1 MINDIS
7 ERLISARKMAGISL
21 QELSE
26 RLDIDITKQA
36 LNKYEHGLSR
46 PNGETL
52 VKIASV
58 LGLPVDYFYRTKKI
72 KLGPVEF
79 RKYSHL
85 KASDIEKIKAECSDY
100 LERYI
105 ELEELINSKRPFNDP
120 FKGSKQII
128 NSDIDVEKAAEKFRD
143 AWQLGRDP
151 IAGVLPLL
159 EDHGVRIYEISA
171 PDSFS
176 GMSAMVDGIPLI
188 VLNKGNTD
196 RLFSI
201 QRKRFTALH
210 ELAHLL
216 LHFGDKEEKEI
227 EKLCHSFAGA
237 VLLPKERFIDWFGSK
252 RNSISL
258 QELQMIDENY
268 GISVQ
273 AIIARAHALSL
284 ISEQTHRDFN
294 IWLSKNGKR
303 KHEFVKDICFN
314 EKLSRFDRLL
324 YKAVTEG
331 IITESK
337 GASLANRKLSAF
349 REEIIAIS

>member
-1 MINDIS
+1 LIKAVS
-7 ERLISARKMAGISL
+7 ERLISARKMAGLSL

-36 LNKYEHGLSR
+36 LNKYERGTSR
-46 PNGETL
+46 PGSEIL
-52 VKIASV
+52 VKIAAV
-58 LGLPVDYFYRTKKI
+58 LGVPVDYFYRESRI

-79 RKYSHL
+79 RKYEHL
-85 KASDIEKIKAECSDY
+85 KASEIEQIKAECADY

-105 ELEELINSKRPFNDP
+105 ELEDLLNNKKPFNDP

-128 NSDIDVEKAAEKFRD
+128 KSDADIEKAAEKLRD

-159 EDHGVRIYEISA
+159 EDHGIRIYEISA

-176 GMSAMVDGIPLI
+176 GMSAMVDNIPLI
-188 VLNKGNTD
+188 VLNRGCADNQP
-196 RLFSI
+196 FSV

-216 LHFGDKEEKEI
+216 LRFGDSTEKEI
-227 EKLCHSFAGA
+227 EKFCHSFAGA
-237 VLLPKERFIDWFGSK
+237 VLLPKERFIDWFGQS
-252 RNSISL
+252 RSSISL

-273 AIIARAHALSL
+273 AIIARAHTLGL
-284 ISEQTHRDFN
+284 ISDQTHRDFN

-314 EKLSRFDRLL
+314 EKLSRFDRLM
-324 YKAVTEG
+324 YKAVTEE

-337 GASLANRKLSAF
+337 AKALSNGLF
-349 REEIIAIS
+349 KSHESEVIS